1 VPRPKLH
8 NVQSRRA
15 EALRHVPIVR
25 GAALQGW
32 RHAGV
37 VVSAG
42 WIFVLSLTLTCPAEA
57 GGQDRGRVRP
67 PDAIGCSRDELTVY
81 TGRVTSYRR
90 RPDRLTLVIRTDA
103 DTTERVVVRPPAG
116 GDFTRV
122 FRLRGGP
129 FAGSDW
135 NQIESSGGRPRAGL
149 RAAVWVCANG
159 PVLVDWDAP
168 KE

>member
-1 VPRPKLH
+1 MSSHWVVALALGAVSLAADTGVGQTP
-8 NVQSRRA
+8 SRM
-15 EALRHVPIVR
+15 
-25 GAALQGW
+25 
-32 RHAGV
+32 
-37 VVSAG
+37 
-42 WIFVLSLTLTCPAEA
+42 
-57 GGQDRGRVRP
+57 RP

-90 RPDRLTLVIRTDA
+90 RPDHLTLVIRTDA
-103 DTTERVVVRPPAG
+103 DTTERVSVRPPAG

-129 FAGSDW
+129 FTAGDW
-135 NQIESSGGRPRAGL
+135 SQIELSPGRPRAGL
-149 RAAVWVCANG
+149 RAAAWVCANG